1 MVVMA
6 IAQVGPMTTV
16 TEALA
21 TAAGAGALLCSV
33 AVGMWGL
40 APGLPRDKL
49 ERNAL
54 LVGHVGGCAGVLCVV
69 VVDVALRYLLK

>member
-1 MVVMA
+1 MA
-6 IAQVGPMTTV
+6 IAQVGPLTAA

-40 APGLPRDKL
+40 AHGLPRDKL

-54 LVGHVGGCAGVLCVV
+54 LVGHVGGCAGALCV